1 MAEINIYVDLC
12 ICWVL
17 VRYGSG
23 TANVELVQ

>member
-17 VRYGSG
+17 MGYWSG
-23 TANVELVQ
+23 TANVELVH